1 MNELEDET
9 AIDIEKRVAKL
20 LHELGV
26 AEPPIDLKDVAS
38 FLHVDHGYYNLADPW
53 PPRRKRCSSAGVP
66 AYLSAE

>member
-26 AEPPIDLKDVAS
+26 AEPPIDLRAV
-38 FLHVDHGYYNLADPW
+38 
-53 PPRRKRCSSAGVP
+53 
-66 AYLSAE
+66 